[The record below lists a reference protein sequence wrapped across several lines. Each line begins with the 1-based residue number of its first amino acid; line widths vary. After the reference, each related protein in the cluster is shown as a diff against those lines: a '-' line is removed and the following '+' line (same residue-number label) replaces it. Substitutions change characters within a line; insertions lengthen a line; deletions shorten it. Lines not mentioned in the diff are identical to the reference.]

1 MTPADR
7 NELIDRAIRVAHLG
21 GVEYM
26 IERAALEE
34 HLIAKVNVADL
45 IAIRDG
51 MRRRNI
57 GVHLICDIMNAWHLA

>member
-7 NELIDRAIRVAHLG
+7 NELIDRATRVALLG

-34 HLIAKVNVADL
+34 HLVSRVSIADL
-45 IAIRDG
+45 TAIRDG
-51 MRRRNI
+51 ARRTI
-57 GVHLICDIMNAWHLA
+57 GVHLICDMMQSWQVA